1 LQKKTVKNLKVIG
14 LTGGSGSGKGYI
26 CRLFEEVGIPSLDT
40 DKVVHD
46 LYSNDPMLLSEL
58 VKEFGYEILE
68 NGQVNRKVL
77 GKIVFSDPD
86 KLDTLN
92 YIVHKYV
99 LAECRKWLREKERE
113 GYGAAII
120 DAPQLFESGFHNECD
135 YVISV
140 LASNEER
147 IDRIINRDNISYN
160 EALKRIQ
167 NQMSN
172 EQYAERSDFVIYNNA
187 ADNPEIQIANILHK
201 IFK

>member
-1 LQKKTVKNLKVIG
+1 
-14 LTGGSGSGKGYI
+14 
-26 CRLFEEVGIPSLDT
+26 
-40 DKVVHD
+40 
-46 LYSNDPMLLSEL
+46 MLLSEL
-58 VKEFGYEILE
+58 VKEFGYETLE
-68 NGQVNRKVL
+68 YGQVNRKVL

-147 IDRIINRDNISYN
+147 IDRIINRDNISY
-160 EALKRIQ
+160 EALKLIQ
-167 NQMSN
+167 NHMSN

>member
-1 LQKKTVKNLKVIG
+1 MKNLKIIG

-46 LYSNDPMLLSEL
+46 LYTNDPMLLSEL

-68 NGQVNRKVL
+68 YGQVNRKVL